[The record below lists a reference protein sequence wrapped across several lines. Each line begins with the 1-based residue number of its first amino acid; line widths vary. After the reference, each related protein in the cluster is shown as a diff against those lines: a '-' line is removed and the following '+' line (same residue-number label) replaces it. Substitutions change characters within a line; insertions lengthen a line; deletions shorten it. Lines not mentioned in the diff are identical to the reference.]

1 MGSANVEP
9 KYKHTKLHHE
19 GRWGKPT
26 NREQREHEMLLKKMR
41 MMLSV
46 TDTMSLYN
54 IGHTGHTE

>member
-1 MGSANVEP
+1 MGLANVEP

-26 NREQREHEMLLKKMR
+26 NREQREHEMLLQKMR

-46 TDTMSLYN
+46 TETN
-54 IGHTGHTE
+54 VII